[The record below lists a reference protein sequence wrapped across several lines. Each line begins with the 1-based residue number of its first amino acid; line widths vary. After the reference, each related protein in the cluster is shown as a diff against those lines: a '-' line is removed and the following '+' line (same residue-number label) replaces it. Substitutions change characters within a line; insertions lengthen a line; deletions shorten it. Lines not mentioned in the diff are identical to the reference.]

1 MIKTKKLNLNL
12 LLKWSIFLKMIT
24 KNKNNTNVYKY
35 IKIVLFNLLDFDK
48 DGKIDYYDLLVNFK
62 LILEN
67 SLNEEQISEIVK
79 KTISEYSSDQT
90 YITYEEFLR
99 VKLILFN

>member
-1 MIKTKKLNLNL
+1 
-12 LLKWSIFLKMIT
+12 MIT

>member
-1 MIKTKKLNLNL
+1 MIPLIKKSPWEL
-12 LLKWSIFLKMIT
+12 SQYIDSDEFLERRSE
-24 KNKNNTNVYKY
+24 
-35 IKIVLFNLLDFDK
+35 IVS
-48 DGKIDYYDLLVNFK
+48 KIDYYDLLVNFK

>member
-1 MIKTKKLNLNL
+1 MID
-12 LLKWSIFLKMIT
+12 IFINYKEKEQYKCI
-24 KNKNNTNVYKY
+24 KY
-35 IKIVLFNLLDFDK
+35 ILKIVLFNLLDFDK
-48 DGKIDYYDLLVNFK
+48 DGKIDYFDLLLNFK

-90 YITYEEFLR
+90 YITYEDFLR
-99 VKLILFN
+99 VK

>member
-1 MIKTKKLNLNL
+1 MYIKIL
-12 LLKWSIFLKMIT
+12 
-24 KNKNNTNVYKY
+24 
-35 IKIVLFNLLDFDK
+35 KIVLFNLLDFDK
-48 DGKIDYYDLLVNFK
+48 DGKIDYFDLLVNFK

-90 YITYEEFLR
+90 FITYEEFLR
-99 VKLILFN
+99 VK

>member
-1 MIKTKKLNLNL
+1 M
-12 LLKWSIFLKMIT
+12 
-24 KNKNNTNVYKY
+24 
-35 IKIVLFNLLDFDK
+35 LDFNK
-48 DGKIDYYDLLVNFK
+48 DGKIDYEDLLVNFK

-90 YITYEEFLR
+90 YITFEEFLR
-99 VKLILFN
+99 VILFYNIIEFLDIGIINFIYLRQ